1 MVPPPSA
8 SPQRNVKGASV
19 ANAASDRRNGIPK
32 PQPILAPNWWLG
44 LVPREL
50 WDRKKTFFIY
60 EIDFTPLAAS
70 QTSVNSTQ
78 IQNDSHFLI
87 VAGVSLVT
95 DSAGAVVINAPN
107 GANST
112 GKLVT
117 IRDVA
122 AGFPLSQVPVPVENM
137 FGTGMLPAVWAIP
150 KLIRKGS
157 TLEATVQNLIATAHN
172 VRLSFWGVRIY
183 PDIPQD

>member
-1 MVPPPSA
+1 M
-8 SPQRNVKGASV
+8 
-19 ANAASDRRNGIPK
+19 ANPTSTRRQGIPH

-60 EIDFTPLAAS
+60 EIDFVPLAISA
-70 QTSVNSTQ
+70 TSVLSTQ

-87 VAGVSLVT
+87 VAGVALVT

-137 FGTGMLPAVWAIP
+137 FGTAQLPAVWAIP